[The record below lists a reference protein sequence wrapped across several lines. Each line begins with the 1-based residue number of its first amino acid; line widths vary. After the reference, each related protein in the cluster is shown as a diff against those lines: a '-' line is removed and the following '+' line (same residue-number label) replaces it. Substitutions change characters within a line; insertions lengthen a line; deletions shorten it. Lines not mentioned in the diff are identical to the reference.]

1 MDQATLV
8 GPDITAGSEAL
19 AALED
24 AGIKRLTALFILQPE
39 YEDWRLVLSSP
50 SLDMEHQLKAYEKV
64 ARILGGRFVYRLP
77 PMLVL
82 PTKDPFIRDLRRI
95 FGKTK
100 DVTGMRLGGQTIGN
114 RFVTNAYVY
123 RIQ

>member
-8 GPDITAGSEAL
+8 SPDITAGSEAL
-19 AALED
+19 AALD
-24 AGIKRLTALFILQPE
+24 AAGIKRLTALFILQPE

-64 ARILGGRFVYRLP
+64 ARILGGRFVYTLP

-82 PTKDPFIRDLRRI
+82 RTKDPFIRDLRRT
-95 FGKTK
+95 FASTS
-100 DVTGMRLGGQTIGN
+100 DTYGMRLGGQMFGGKYLEDA
-114 RFVTNAYVY
+114 FVY
-123 RIQ
+123 RIR